1 MPAPDDLPPWLPEGL
16 RLDEARTMLGEA
28 WPASSLAPACWWQ
41 ALVEALVVQSAVD
54 PLTGL
59 PNHRGLEQAL
69 ARELDRVA
77 RSGEPALL
85 MRVQLAGLEALEP
98 AEAQAVRRRSAQV
111 LRAALRPMDTV
122 ASLGAP
128 GLALLLPLCPTDH
141 GPAVV
146 RRLQG
151 RVDQL
156 ARPRGGG
163 PAPRLTV
170 GGAGAPAWV
179 RSSSLL
185 WLARAEDEL
194 LRAADAGP
202 GSHRFEAPAVPE
214 VVASV
219 SGDEKSLLLGSPWS
233 RPDPVPT
240 QPQPA

>member
-1 MPAPDDLPPWLPEGL
+1 MPAPNDLPPWLPDGL
-16 RLDEARTMLGEA
+16 RLDEARALLAHAGPGWPEA
-28 WPASSLAPACWWQ
+28 GLAPAAWWQ
-41 ALVEALVVQSAVD
+41 ALIDALVAQSAVD

-85 MRVQLAGLEALEP
+85 MRLQLAGLDGLEP
-98 AEAQAVRRRSAQV
+98 AAAAASQRRAAQV
-111 LRAALRPMDTV
+111 LRASLRPMDTV

-128 GLALLLPLCPTDH
+128 GLALLLPQCPTVH
-141 GPAVV
+141 GPAIV

-151 RVDQL
+151 RLDHL
-156 ARPRGGG
+156 ARPDQGGS
-163 PAPRLTV
+163 APRLTV

-194 LRAADAGP
+194 LRALDTGQ
-202 GSHRFEAPAVPE
+202 GSACFETPAVPE
-214 VVASV
+214 TVASV
-219 SGDEKSLLLGSPWS
+219 SGDEKSLLLGAPWS
-233 RPDPVPT
+233 RPVS
-240 QPQPA
+240 A